1 MTSYSARA
9 KWTAWER
16 STSTRERNSS
26 AYRKRE
32 GGGREEGREGG
43 RGGREG
49 GRERERRKEREG
61 GTEGREEREG
71 EREGKR
77 GKERNGGRV
86 ERTGVDIIAE
96 TVSNHNLQLQTEQ

>member
-1 MTSYSARA
+1 MRETLVP
-9 KWTAWER
+9 TE
-16 STSTRERNSS
+16 RER
-26 AYRKRE
+26 
-32 GGGREEGREGG
+32 GEGG
-43 RGGREG
+43 RKGEREG
-49 GRERERRKEREG
+49 ERERRKEREG

-77 GKERNGGRV
+77 GKERKGGRV